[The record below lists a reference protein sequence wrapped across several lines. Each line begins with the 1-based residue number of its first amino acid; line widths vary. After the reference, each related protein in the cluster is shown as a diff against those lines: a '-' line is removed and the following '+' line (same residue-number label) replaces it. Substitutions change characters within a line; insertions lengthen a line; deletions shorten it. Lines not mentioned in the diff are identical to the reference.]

1 MSQIIC
7 LFEKN
12 DTRLIVDLTICSNKD
27 DKKVDGNEDKDVSKS
42 APIEVPTIAEG
53 YVAEEEEEE
62 GDLIS
67 SSPLSNATSVTEE
80 GDDGSSTTEEE
91 TELQNESKR
100 AVLQHVLQEHRNEDN
115 TVLKNVREMI

>member
-1 MSQIIC
+1 MDDNE
-7 LFEKN
+7 EK
-12 DTRLIVDLTICSNKD
+12 DA
-27 DKKVDGNEDKDVSKS
+27 SKS

-53 YVAEEEEEE
+53 YVAEEEEE

-115 TVLKNVREMI
+115 TVLKNVRDDMTFYLCAEMASHSKNI